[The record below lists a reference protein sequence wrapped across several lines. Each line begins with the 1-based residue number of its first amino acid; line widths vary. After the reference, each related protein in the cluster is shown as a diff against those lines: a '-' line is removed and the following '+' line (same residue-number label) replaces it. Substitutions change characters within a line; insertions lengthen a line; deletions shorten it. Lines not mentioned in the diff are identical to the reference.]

1 MKETITVPKK
11 SIENCIDLLNEDGK
25 NSKKTAATILKNWIE
40 INEHLPNDELTEE
53 AQKLYER
60 ILFRINLYIEPQ
72 ELVEEVINLIDEL
85 IEEVKK

>member
-1 MKETITVPKK
+1 MKDTITVPKK
-11 SIENCIDLLNEDGK
+11 SIENCIKLLNEDGK
-25 NSKKTAATILKNWIE
+25 NNKKIAATILNNWIE
-40 INEHLPNDELTEE
+40 ISDHLPNDVLTEAE
-53 AQKLYER
+53 QKLYER